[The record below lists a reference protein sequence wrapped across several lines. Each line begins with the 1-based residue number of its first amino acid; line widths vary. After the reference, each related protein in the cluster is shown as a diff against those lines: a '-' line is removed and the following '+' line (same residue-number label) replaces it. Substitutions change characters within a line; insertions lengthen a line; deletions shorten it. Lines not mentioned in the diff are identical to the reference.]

1 MNSFRIIFSDYFSF
15 DELKHVL
22 IYLGK
27 MYEVEVRETVHKN
40 RHGYT
45 YIIHMESWTKAGEY
59 FRTALLDRPHRYW
72 YDDSERH
79 LLCFMC
85 EGLS

>member
-27 MYEVEVRETVHKN
+27 MYEVEVKETVHKN

-59 FRTALLDRPHRYW
+59 FRTALLDRPIDIGMMTLNVIYCV
-72 YDDSERH
+72 S
-79 LLCFMC
+79 CVK
-85 EGLS
+85 G